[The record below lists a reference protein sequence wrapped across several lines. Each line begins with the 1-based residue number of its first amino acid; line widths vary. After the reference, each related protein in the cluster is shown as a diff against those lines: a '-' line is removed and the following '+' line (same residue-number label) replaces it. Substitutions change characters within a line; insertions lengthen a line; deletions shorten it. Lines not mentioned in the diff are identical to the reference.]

1 MKYFS
6 KRYIQVSV
14 KCFSKL
20 YIQVNVCAWGRFFL
34 PQMNKLMFVT
44 CELRGKVYNS

>member
-1 MKYFS
+1 MKCFS

-20 YIQVNVCAWGRFFL
+20 YIQVSVCSGGRFFL
-34 PQMNKLMFVT
+34 PQMNKLIFVT
-44 CELRGKVYNS
+44 CGLRGKKYNS